1 MTTGDAGDEDDPLV
15 QRLRAGEVAA
25 FDEAYARYH
34 GRLFAFLARMT
45 GRRDLAEDLLQ
56 ETWLRLASHG
66 LDLRRDTRLEAW
78 LFTVARNLS
87 LSFLRWRVLDGR
99 RRGAAVVVAAVVVER
114 GAVAGAPFEE
124 AAAAQTAERL
134 EAALAA
140 LPPRYREVMLLVGV
154 EGLEPHIAA
163 QVLGLRPDAV
173 RQRLLR
179 ARDMLKR
186 SLADEGPAGAAPA
199 ARKEAE

>member
-1 MTTGDAGDEDDPLV
+1 VTTGDAGGEDDPLV

-99 RRGAAVVVAAVVVER
+99 RRGAAVLVAVVEG
-114 GAVAGAPFEE
+114 GAVAGAPFDE

-186 SLADEGPAGAAPA
+186 SLADEGPARAAPA
-199 ARKEAE
+199 DRKEAE